1 MLNIS
6 KILWI
11 MGSYYG
17 DIMLLKD
24 LMEETNINLSL
35 SDTAQDIEVHDD
47 FSNNPIVSINEIEI
61 NINCNVEDVSRV
73 INFNFE
79 KNTITELF
87 VSDMFHGGVVYSMNG
102 ETIKIIN

>member
-1 MLNIS
+1 
-6 KILWI
+6 

-35 SDTAQDIEVHDD
+35 SDIAQNIEVHDD
-47 FSNNPIVSINEIEI
+47 FLNNSTVSINEIEI
-61 NINCNVEDVSRV
+61 NINCNVDDVSRV

-79 KNTITELF
+79 RNTITELF
-87 VSDMFHGGVVYSMNG
+87 VSDMFHGGVVYSMDG
-102 ETIKIIN
+102 GTIKIIN